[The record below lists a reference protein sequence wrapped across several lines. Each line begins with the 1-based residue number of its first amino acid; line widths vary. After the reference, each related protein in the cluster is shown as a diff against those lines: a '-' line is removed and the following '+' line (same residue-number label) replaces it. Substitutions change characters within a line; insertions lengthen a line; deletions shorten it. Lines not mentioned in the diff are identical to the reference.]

1 MDITQ
6 QGYVRT
12 DITPNGVA
20 HIIFYHPSHN
30 SLPSKLLNALV
41 SAFEAASVH
50 PDVKIVVLRSAEH
63 KTFCAGA
70 SFDELMSIQ
79 DLETGH
85 TFFSGFGN
93 VINAM
98 RNCSKIVIGR
108 VHGKSVGGG
117 VGLASA
123 TDFCLATKWATFR
136 LSELAVG
143 FGPFVIGPAVERKVG
158 VAAFTQL
165 SLTPDEWR
173 TAEWGKAH
181 NLYQE
186 AFETEEQMDGYLEM
200 LCNKLCSY
208 SPDALS
214 ALKKVFWQGTEHWD
228 TLLAERAA
236 ISGRLSLTEY
246 AKNAIE
252 AFKKG

>member
-1 MDITQ
+1 MDITA

-12 DITPNGVA
+12 DITPNGAA
-20 HIIFYHPSHN
+20 HIIFFHPAHN
-30 SLPSKLLNALV
+30 SLPSKLLNDLV
-41 SAFEAASVH
+41 AAFEAASKH

-63 KTFCAGA
+63 NTFCAGA
-70 SFDELMSIQ
+70 SFDELMTIP
-79 DLETGH
+79 DIETGH
-85 TFFSGFGN
+85 AFFSGFGN

-98 RNCSKIVIGR
+98 RTCSKIVIGR

-158 VAAFTQL
+158 IAAFTQL

-173 TAEWGKAH
+173 TAEWGKAN
-181 NLYQE
+181 NLYQDI
-186 AFETEEQMDGYLEM
+186 FETPEQMDGYLET
-200 LCNKLCSY
+200 LCDKLCAY
-208 SPDALS
+208 SPE
-214 ALKKVFWQGTEHWD
+214 ALKELKRVFWRGTEHWD

-236 ISGRLSLTEY
+236 ISGWLSQTDY
-246 AKNAIE
+246 ARKAIE
-252 AFKKG
+252 GFKKG